1 MNLQE
6 DQIAQKISRLL
17 DQSARDIPGGTL
29 AKLAAAREQALAGY
43 REIHAWSLAG
53 AGQMV
58 SRLAGQSPGGR
69 RYVIPTAVLI
79 LGLIGIIYW
88 QTSNGRGN
96 ELADIDARLL
106 ADDLPIDAYLDKGFD
121 SWLKRQSR

>member
-1 MNLQE
+1 MNPREQ
-6 DQIAQKISRLL
+6 QIAQKISRLL
-17 DQSARDIPGGTL
+17 DQSARNIPGDTA
-29 AKLAAAREQALAGY
+29 AKLAAIRKQALASY
-43 REIHAWSLAG
+43 REQPAWSLAG

-58 SRLAGQSPGGR
+58 SRLAGPSSGGI

-121 SWLKRQSR
+121 SWLKRQSH

>member
-1 MNLQE
+1 MTTQE
-6 DQIAQKISRLL
+6 HQIAQKISRLL
-17 DQSARDIPGGTL
+17 DQAARDIPGDTA
-29 AKLAAAREQALAGY
+29 AKLAAARKQALAGY
-43 REIHAWSLAG
+43 RENQTWSLAG
-53 AGQMV
+53 AGQLV
-58 SRLAGQSPGGR
+58 SRLTGQSSGGM
-69 RYVIPTAVLI
+69 RYVLPTAVLI
-79 LGLIGIIYW
+79 LGLIGIVYW